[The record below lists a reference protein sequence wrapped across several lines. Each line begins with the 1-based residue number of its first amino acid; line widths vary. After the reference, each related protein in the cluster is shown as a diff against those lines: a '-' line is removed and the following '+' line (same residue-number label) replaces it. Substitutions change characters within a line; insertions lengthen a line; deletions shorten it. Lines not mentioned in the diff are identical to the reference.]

1 MKAPGV
7 EAKLLALGLY
17 PTSLCGKDFSEFIRR
32 KNEKYERIVREANIK
47 VQ

>member
-1 MKAPGV
+1 MKLPGV

-17 PTSLCGKDFSEFIRR
+17 PADLCGKDFREFIRS
-32 KNEKYERIVREANIK
+32 KNEKYDRILREANIK